1 MRIVTPVLVSLCV
14 GTVASASVL
23 SDWNLIARHNVQ
35 SSSEVDGSAL
45 IGGNLS
51 GASNYAVQG
60 VTAPGN
66 VGLMVGGT
74 ISNGPIS
81 VNNGGDLRF
90 GGSVLTT
97 VNLNGGNQAA
107 DATIGA
113 RVTSA
118 FNEVGA
124 ISSYLAGLA
133 ANGTLDGA
141 GNMNANPTLIGG
153 ERVAVYN
160 LTPANW
166 AGLGQMNLNFG
177 SADSVII
184 NVLSGGSISFVAP
197 PNLIGG
203 FNQAN
208 SSRILWN
215 MPSAATVSVN
225 NTFNGALIAPGADLQ
240 VIGGAIN
247 GSVVVDRISGQNAEI
262 RRSNY
267 SGFVP
272 APGAAGV
279 LVMAV
284 VLAGRRRR

>member
-1 MRIVTPVLVSLCV
+1 MRIVTPALVSLCV

-45 IGGNLS
+45 IGGNLN
-51 GASNYAVQG
+51 GASNYATQG

-66 VGLMVGGT
+66 IGLMVGGS

-81 VNNGGDLRF
+81 VNNGGNFRF

-97 VNLNGGNQAA
+97 VNMNGGNQAA

-113 RVTSA
+113 RVTAA
-118 FNEVGA
+118 FNEVGV
-124 ISSYLAGLA
+124 ISSYLAGLT

-141 GNMNANPTLIGG
+141 GNMNAIPTLLGG
-153 ERVAVYN
+153 QRVAVYN
-160 LTPANW
+160 ITPASW

-177 SADSVII
+177 TADSVII
-184 NVLSGGSISFVAP
+184 NVLSGGSINFVAP

-203 FNQAN
+203 FDQAN

-215 MPSAATVSVN
+215 MPSATAVSVN
-225 NTFNGALIAPGADLQ
+225 NTFNGALIAPGADLH

-247 GSVVVDRISGQNAEI
+247 GSVVVDRISAQDAEI

-267 SGFVP
+267 TGFVP

-279 LVMAV
+279 LVMAG